1 MGVTDS
7 RSLWGSGAGG
17 WRVAFRVLH
26 EVFLAFVIVLSYNRF
41 VNPCEIKYDILGR
54 KGLLAKEFLLLY
66 SDCVFVCVKKGFG
79 LEDLQCVGCG
89 ALGFG

>member
-26 EVFLAFVIVLSYNRF
+26 EVFFAFVIVLSYNRF

-54 KGLLAKEFLLLY
+54 KGLLAKEFSSSVLRLCFCL
-66 SDCVFVCVKKGFG
+66 CEEG
-79 LEDLQCVGCG
+79 LW
-89 ALGFG
+89 A